1 MAALPRVGRLLTRAF
16 AALAALI
23 VVSGLAG
30 VAAAVLQHE
39 TVKQLTGHVLPLQLA
54 NADVRVTLAD
64 GQRGLRGYLLTGD
77 PALLAAY
84 YVARQ
89 DYAHSGQ
96 TMREIASGSERASV
110 EQQLARAD
118 AWWALAD
125 RQRLSTP
132 LSKEASGFVTAGG
145 PLFLAFETSNGALDD
160 WLAERARRLHSRSEA
175 LGLGTTVA
183 LITLTLAAALIAALT
198 AVRTTRRITGPLGRM
213 AAVLDDLGSGRY
225 DRRAATDDG
234 PAEIRVVAAAVNNLA
249 EEADRIRR
257 QEHELDRLRGEVRR
271 LNIRVR
277 QHLSVDSAMQE
288 AATGLVAT
296 LAADHAVLRV
306 AGSVDALP
314 TVVRHSARGAAG
326 RLDRLAAADIAWLGE
341 NDVVTAAHPDAPE
354 CAAVPADEVQ
364 GWRDA
369 AAGPVLTVAVT
380 NGDARLGALTLLRAP
395 GRPDWNPV
403 EVRLAES
410 VAADLG
416 RGVHHARLFEQ
427 EQHLVAQLKELDS
440 AKTEFMSTV
449 SHELRTP
456 LTSIAGYLEMLRD
469 GDAGELAPAQRR
481 MLDVIGR
488 NTSRLRSLIE
498 DLLILSRIEAGTFR
512 TTRSPV
518 DLAGL
523 VTGVAAATAPV
534 AEKASVALR
543 TDVTGPLPVSADAD
557 QLDKVVAG
565 LLSNAVKFTPA
576 GGSVT
581 VTGRADGDH
590 VVLTIADTGM
600 GVPDAEKHQLFSRFF
615 RASNAVHRA
624 IPGTG
629 LGLAIVRTIVENHD
643 GTVEI
648 ASVENAGT
656 TVTVRLPHLG
666 PQ

>member
-1 MAALPRVGRLLTRAF
+1 MAPLPRVGRLLTRAF
-16 AALAALI
+16 AALATLI
-23 VVSGLAG
+23 VVSGLSGAG
-30 VAAAVLQHE
+30 AAVLQHE
-39 TVKQLTGHVLPLQLA
+39 TVKQLTDHILPLQLA
-54 NADVRVTLAD
+54 NAELRAVLSD

-77 PALLAAY
+77 AGQLAAY
-84 YVARQ
+84 DEAYR
-89 DYAHSGQ
+89 DYERSGRA
-96 TMREIASGSERASV
+96 MRDLASGSERASI
-110 EQQLARAD
+110 EQQLDRAD
-118 AWWALAD
+118 AWWALAQ
-125 RQRLSTP
+125 RQRLSPP
-132 LSKEASGFVTAGG
+132 LSKEAAGFVTAGG
-145 PLFLAFETSNGALDD
+145 PLFVSFDTSNRLLDD
-160 WLAERARRLHSRSEA
+160 WLADRARRLYSRSEA
-175 LGLGTTVA
+175 LGVGTTVA
-183 LITLTLAAALIAALT
+183 LVTLTVAAALIAALT
-198 AVRTTRRITGPLGRM
+198 AVRTTRRIAGPLGRM
-213 AAVLDDLGSGRY
+213 TGVLDDLGRGRY
-225 DRRAATDDG
+225 DRRASTDDG
-234 PAEIRVVAAAVNNLA
+234 PAEIRAVAAAVNNLA
-249 EEADRIRR
+249 EEADRARR
-257 QEHELDRLRGEVRR
+257 QEQEVDRLRGEVRR
-271 LNIRVR
+271 LNTRIR
-277 QHLSVDSAMQE
+277 QHLSVDTAMHE

-306 AGSVDALP
+306 AGGVDAHP
-314 TVVRHSARGAAG
+314 TVVRHSAPGAAG
-326 RLDRLAAADIAWLGE
+326 ELDRLAAADIAWLGE
-341 NDVVTAAHPDAPE
+341 HDVWTTPHPDAAE
-354 CAAVPADEVQ
+354 CAAVPAAEVQ

-395 GRPDWNPV
+395 GRPEWSPV

-488 NTSRLRSLIE
+488 NTARLRALIE

-512 TTRSPV
+512 TTRSTLDV
-518 DLAGL
+518 ADL
-523 VTGVAAATAPV
+523 VTGVVAATAPI
-534 AEKASVALR
+534 AQKASVTLR
-543 TDVTGPLPVSADAD
+543 ADVTGPLPVSADAD

-581 VTGRADGDH
+581 VTGRVDGDH
-590 VVLTIADTGM
+590 VVLTVADTGM
-600 GVPDAEKHQLFSRFF
+600 GVPDGEKHQLFSRFF
-615 RASNAVHRA
+615 RASNAVHQA

-643 GTVEI
+643 GTVEM

-656 TVTVRLPHLG
+656 TVTVRLPRFS
-666 PQ
+666 PP